1 MNAHDFMVIV
11 GSIPGLFAVA
21 YFIVLFIKTIN
32 WKKDSIALRIEAI
45 LGITICL
52 TIGVFIVGWIN
63 YLLTIN

>member
-11 GSIPGLFAVA
+11 GSIPGLFAVV

-32 WKKDSIALRIEAI
+32 WKKDSIALRIAAI
-45 LGITICL
+45 LGVTICL

-63 YLLTIN
+63 YLLTIS

>member
-11 GSIPGLFAVA
+11 GSIPGLSAVV
-21 YFIVLFIKTIN
+21 YFIVLFIKTID

-45 LGITICL
+45 LGVTICL

-63 YLLTIN
+63 YLLTIS